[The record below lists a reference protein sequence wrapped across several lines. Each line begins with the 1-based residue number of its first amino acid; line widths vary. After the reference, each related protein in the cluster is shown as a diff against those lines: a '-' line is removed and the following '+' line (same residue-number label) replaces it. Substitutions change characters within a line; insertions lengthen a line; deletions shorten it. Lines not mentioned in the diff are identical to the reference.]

1 VKLFQ
6 RKSNWERVRDLAQTA
21 AADDNARQAGKLA
34 LTAAGGA
41 AVVTLASAV
50 VSSVRRGSRS

>member
-1 VKLFQ
+1 MKFFQ
-6 RKSNWERVRDLAQTA
+6 RKSNWERVRGLAQTA
-21 AADDNARQAGKLA
+21 AADDSARQAGKLA